1 MVFSYSSG
9 DSTTQ
14 KKEGIERLGSSTSL
28 VIMADE
34 ESYTFDSLS
43 KMMVFDLREICKK
56 EELSSSGN
64 KAELI
69 VRILGHFSSDNE
81 NDDLLLEEESSES
94 QKSSANIE
102 EKNEDIRTSKDID
115 DAIDRLIS
123 RVESKDNLVID
134 DISEG
139 KDVVKEPEIVEEI
152 MEAEIFEAEI
162 IEEPITFEK
171 EEPSLILEDEE
182 DPWSLENKE
191 VKDVSENLLEEK
203 EDQPS
208 MTIVLPSIDIFKKY
222 WQQISAVF
230 MVVILVGAGVVYFL
244 SADSSF
250 QARPLNYGDS
260 MTFTLS
266 DGEII
271 LDGDDMVALLRDNL
285 PDTAITDACN
295 KLTVGL
301 AGTGS
306 ISIVEGDLSE
316 INHPIDRQE
325 SELLGVINAKDAYG
339 RSHLT
344 VQQEITH
351 NLEVDLEGKTWK
363 DTNVCGNLGW
373 SLSGNDLLM
382 TTNLYNELTETSL
395 LRSESIIS
403 FTDVEGATTNA
414 NVVTFGAD
422 GFGNLDG
429 IAPILTFPLAPIELH
444 DFFGDIKLK
453 SGMTSDSISDWNK
466 DWEWSVGSERNTAD
480 HGLVYPVKIS
490 HSEVERCLGRMNIDI
505 LVKNGVP
512 WAVEQDVDILIDKDQ
527 STSDCSFIES
537 AATDAVLPE
546 GTLTV
551 RMKMSR
557 ISSDSGSDSI
567 SWGATYA
574 GRPGPGEDKLS
585 TNAKKDWSTA
595 MWDESVIR
603 SFSLED
609 AISCLRANHSNRD
622 VTVAIDSDGYIWQSV
637 YSINEVEEWNLSW
650 VRSDETSGWAIV
662 SKSNNACSFDDEG
675 RDDGEV
681 IWNQEAIP
689 STHTLKNL
697 EDRILD
703 SNRYQDLS
711 ISLGENQWSEGS
723 SFGYRLSVSED
734 NDLLS
739 FLPVIDEGQVTVAG
753 SRDWLESNRKHNINF
768 AMDAQTG
775 RMLAWAE
782 IIGQP

>member
-81 NDDLLLEEESSES
+81 NDVLLLEEESSES

-191 VKDVSENLLEEK
+191 VQDISKGLLEEK

-208 MTIVLPSIDIFKKY
+208 MTIVLPSVDIFKKY

-595 MWDESVIR
+595 MWDESEIR

-622 VTVAIDSDGYIWQSV
+622 ITVAIDSDGYIWQSV

-753 SRDWLESNRKHNINF
+753 SRDWSESNRKHNINF

>member
-1 MVFSYSSG
+1 MVFSYPSG

-94 QKSSANIE
+94 QNSSSKIE
-102 EKNEDIRTSKDID
+102 EKNDDIRTSKDID

-123 RVESKDNLVID
+123 RVESKDNLVIE
-134 DISEG
+134 DISEE
-139 KDVVKEPEIVEEI
+139 KEVIEESEIVEEI
-152 MEAEIFEAEI
+152 MDAEIFEAEI
-162 IEEPITFEK
+162 IEEPVTLEK
-171 EEPSLILEDEE
+171 EETSLILDED

-191 VKDVSENLLEEK
+191 VKEISEDPLEEK
-203 EDQPS
+203 EDEPS

-230 MVVILVGAGVVYFL
+230 MVIILVGAGVVYFL

-306 ISIVEGDLSE
+306 ISIVEGDLSQ
-316 INHPIDRQE
+316 INHPIDRQA

-351 NLEVDLEGKTWK
+351 DLEVDLEGKTWK

-453 SGMTSDSISDWNK
+453 SGMTSESISDWNN

-512 WAVEQDVDILIDKDQ
+512 WAVEQEVDILIDKDQ

-557 ISSDSGSDSI
+557 ISSDSGSNSI

-585 TNAKKDWSTA
+585 SNAKKDWSTA
-595 MWDESVIR
+595 MWDESEIR
-603 SFSLED
+603 SFTLED

-622 VTVAIDSDGYIWQSV
+622 ITVAIDSDGYIWQSA
-637 YSINEVEEWNLSW
+637 YSTDEVEEWNLSW

-697 EDRILD
+697 EARILD

-711 ISLGENQWSEGS
+711 ISLGESQWSEGS

-739 FLPVIDEGQVTVAG
+739 FLPVVDEGQVTVAG
-753 SRDWLESNRKHNINF
+753 SRDWSESNRKHNINF

-782 IIGQP
+782 IIGQS

>member
-81 NDDLLLEEESSES
+81 NDVLLLEEESSES

-782 IIGQP
+782 IIGQS